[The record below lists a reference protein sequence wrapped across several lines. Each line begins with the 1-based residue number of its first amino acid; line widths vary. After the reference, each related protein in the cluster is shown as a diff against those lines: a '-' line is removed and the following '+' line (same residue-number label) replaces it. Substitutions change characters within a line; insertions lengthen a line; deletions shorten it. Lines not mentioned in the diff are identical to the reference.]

1 MSQITDWAAKEQADL
16 TAISTTLDQI
26 VQGVTALDVMITNF
40 QNSPGTL
47 APLDQQALDGCQAL
61 SKALVAKVAAISV
74 TPPAPPAATPPA
86 TS

>member
-47 APLDQQALDGCQAL
+47 APLDQQALDSCQAL

-74 TPPAPPAATPPA
+74 APPGPSSQPVGA